1 MLLTKATSEFKTA
14 ADSSDTA
21 QVNPRQRKT
30 RSIRKGLMR
39 SLLSVLGVLLLGS
52 AWLIDQVIDKALYG
66 RFDGELLAVARSL
79 ETLTLQESHGVELH
93 FSDEVMPKFHS
104 KLRPDYFELRSA
116 DGVLIERSRSLSLAS
131 NTETKKAQANPFE
144 LKTRLGN
151 NTVAFVDVN
160 LPDGRL
166 GRLVRLRFQAGLG
179 DSLDNVLAQKRPA
192 PQQVEL
198 MVARDIDV
206 LTGVETRLHAS
217 LIVVV
222 VALLAVTG
230 ALVWWRVGREL
241 NAIDRLAAQARRIG
255 QSQDEPAMSLEGV
268 PQELM
273 PLILRINESSESI
286 AKAMDRERRWS
297 RDLAHEMRTPIAELK
312 TMLDVARAFPNAYTP
327 QRVQAEASQIAGEM
341 DALVSA
347 LLLMAR
353 VEGGLDQVRLQPID
367 LSELCS
373 TILMG
378 IKDSV
383 ISEWTTKLENS
394 PVVQSDPAL
403 VRILLSNLIGNARS
417 YAEPRS
423 AVYIESSSINGMGF
437 FEIKNRAPH
446 LQAADLAQMTQRFWR
461 KSVNDESGV
470 RSGMGL
476 AIAQA
481 LCDILKLQL
490 SLALDANMMFSVRLE
505 GWNIRK

>member
-1 MLLTKATSEFKTA
+1 MPGHAGDGAAGHDGQQREFE
-14 ADSSDTA
+14 
-21 QVNPRQRKT
+21 
-30 RSIRKGLMR
+30 
-39 SLLSVLGVLLLGS
+39 
-52 AWLIDQVIDKALYG
+52 ALQGEEG
-66 RFDGELLAVARSL
+66 RDG
-79 ETLTLQESHGVELH
+79 Q
-93 FSDEVMPKFHS
+93 
-104 KLRPDYFELRSA
+104 
-116 DGVLIERSRSLSLAS
+116 DG
-131 NTETKKAQANPFE
+131 
-144 LKTRLGN
+144 
-151 NTVAFVDVN
+151 
-160 LPDGRL
+160 
-166 GRLVRLRFQAGLG
+166 
-179 DSLDNVLAQKRPA
+179 
-192 PQQVEL
+192 
-198 MVARDIDV
+198 
-206 LTGVETRLHAS
+206 
-217 LIVVV
+217 
-222 VALLAVTG
+222 
-230 ALVWWRVGREL
+230 
-241 NAIDRLAAQARRIG
+241 
-255 QSQDEPAMSLEGV
+255 DEPIDG
-268 PQELM
+268 P
-273 PLILRINESSESI
+273 
-286 AKAMDRERRWS
+286 S
-297 RDLAHEMRTPIAELK
+297 RHGT
-312 TMLDVARAFPNAYTP
+312 

-353 VEGGLDQVRLQPID
+353 IEGGLDQVRLQPID

-505 GWNIRK
+505 GWNITK